1 MKDRTK
7 VDKKNKK
14 MIIQYAYLNTSKE
27 SCILYIRMK
36 SLKFA
41 IPGPFLFIFKQTLQF
56 LQQIYVINVHPL
68 YGAGIR
74 THNLLDMSLLP

>member
-41 IPGPFLFIFKQTLQF
+41 IPGPFLFIFKQKLQF
-56 LQQIYVINVHPL
+56 L
-68 YGAGIR
+68 
-74 THNLLDMSLLP
+74 